1 MSFINNPEVIANARS
16 VTTDG
21 EDVYHG
27 DKVCGIQAYS
37 PKWQKKWPNGCVQL
51 DLRGFTKNSNLVIEI
66 DAEQF
71 MQAITRS
78 MLNRDE

>member
-1 MSFINNPEVIANARS
+1 MSYANNPEVIANARN
-16 VTTDG
+16 VNADG
-21 EDVYHG
+21 DELFHG

-51 DLRGFTKNSNLVIEI
+51 DLREFTKNANLVIEF
-66 DAEQF
+66 DAEQL
-71 MQAITRS
+71 MQAITRV